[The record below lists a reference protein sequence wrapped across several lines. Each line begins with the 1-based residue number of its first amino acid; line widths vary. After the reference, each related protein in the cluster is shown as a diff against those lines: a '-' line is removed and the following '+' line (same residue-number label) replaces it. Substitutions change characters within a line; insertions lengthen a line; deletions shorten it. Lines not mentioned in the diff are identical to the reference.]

1 MLDKITGSCHLGRS
15 TDLSRLWRIGTY
27 YVWRVLL
34 PACTL
39 LIPAVI
45 ASECSAQS
53 AVTSFHTIVAPK
65 SGEDVANPCEYEL
78 RILSQDKNR
87 IHGLF
92 VVFERGPELQHF
104 YEEREIVAFA
114 REH

>member
-1 MLDKITGSCHLGRS
+1 
-15 TDLSRLWRIGTY
+15 LSRLWRIRTC
-27 YVWRVLL
+27 YVWRVLF
-34 PACTL
+34 PAFTL
-39 LIPAVI
+39 LIAAVI
-45 ASECSAQS
+45 PSECSAQS

-78 RILSQDKNR
+78 RILSEGKR

-104 YEEREIVAFA
+104 YAGNLRSPLLQGSTT
-114 REH
+114 